1 LKFKPKDKKM
11 HNQDVH
17 FLGVDV
23 GGTHL
28 KIGLV
33 DKKGEILD
41 FQKEDTTPYRDDVNG
56 FGPCFIKG
64 LRKFLDKYPS
74 VKQIGV
80 GLPGLI
86 SKDRTTTLEIPAIP
100 SLNGFKLKSGL
111 EAAYPGYE
119 FFLENDAAAAAMGE
133 FYYGKDNPASN
144 FIFITMGTG
153 IGSAL
158 LLDGQIFKGS
168 RGNAMEMGHMLTHGN
183 AQLETLIGRK
193 GILKIMERMI
203 SAYPEKAGNLIRAEL
218 GTHLLVDTAR
228 AGNPVSLMVFEEVG
242 RILGESIVSTIRI
255 LDVNT
260 VYFGGGISA
269 GLEFMMPALE
279 LTIKQ
284 YLTPYYVKNLRLK
297 KATLEN
303 NAGTLGAA
311 ALCFM
316 GSGL

>member
-1 LKFKPKDKKM
+1 MQEKGT
-11 HNQDVH
+11 H
-17 FLGVDV
+17 FLGIDV

-33 DKKGEILD
+33 DKEGEILE
-41 FQKEDTTPYRDDVNG
+41 FQKESTAPYREDRIG
-56 FGPCFIKG
+56 FGPKFIHS
-64 LRKFLDKYPS
+64 LEKYLEKYS
-74 VKQIGV
+74 TVTEVGI

-100 SLNGFKLKSGL
+100 GLNGFNLKEGL
-111 EAAYPGYE
+111 KKAYPNHSFY
-119 FFLENDAAAAAMGE
+119 LENDAAAAAIGE
-133 FYYGKDNPASN
+133 FYFGKGSPPEN
-144 FIFITMGTG
+144 FLFITMGTG

-158 LLDGQIFKGS
+158 VLDGQVFKGS
-168 RGNAMEMGHMLTHGN
+168 RGNAMEMGHMLSRGS
-183 AQLETLIGRK
+183 ARLETLVGRQ
-193 GILKIMERMI
+193 GILNLMSYFI
-203 SAYPEKAGNLIRAEL
+203 SKYPEEAGELVNSEL
-218 GTHLLVDTAR
+218 GSHLLVDTAKR
-228 AGNPVSLMVFEEVG
+228 GNKVSLMVYEEAG
-242 RILGESIVSTIRI
+242 RILGEAIVSTVRV
-255 LDVNT
+255 LDVTN

-279 LTIKQ
+279 ETLA
-284 YLTPYYVKNLRLK
+284 KNLTNYYTKDLNLQ

>member
-1 LKFKPKDKKM
+1 M
-11 HNQDVH
+11 HNQDAH

-41 FQKEDTTPYRDDVNG
+41 FQKEETIPYRDDDCG

-64 LRKFLDKYPS
+64 LKKYLDKYPT
-74 VKQIGV
+74 VQKVGI

-86 SKDRTTTLEIPAIP
+86 SKNRATTLEIPAIP
-100 SLNGFKLKSGL
+100 SLNGFNLKEGL
-111 EAAYPGYE
+111 ESAYPDHDFY
-119 FFLENDAAAAAMGE
+119 LENDAAAAAMGE
-133 FYYGKDNPASN
+133 FYYGKDNSHEN

-158 LLDGQIFKGS
+158 LLDGKVFKGS
-168 RGNAMEMGHMLTHGN
+168 RGNAMEMGHML
-183 AQLETLIGRK
+183 AQGTSGLETLIGRK
-193 GILKIMERMI
+193 GILTIMARMI
-203 SAYPEKAGNLIRAEL
+203 AAYPEKAGCLNGAHL
-218 GTHLLVDTAR
+218 GTHLLVDTAKV
-228 AGNPVSLMVFEEVG
+228 GNPVSLMVFEEVG
-242 RILGESIVSTIRI
+242 RILGEAMVSTIRI
-255 LDVNT
+255 LDINT

-269 GLEFMMPALE
+269 GLEFMMPKLE
-279 LTIKQ
+279 HTMKQ
-284 YLTPYYVKNLRLK
+284 YLTPYYVKDLKLK

-316 GSGL
+316 GSG